1 MCADKE
7 SAKSNDE
14 NTVVSSSVL
23 SNQSVNETVY
33 LQTLVLRIE
42 HNDTYAHS
50 IEVLSQK
57 KICGFVPKIVD
68 IHTLQELKEKNITL
82 SDLKAKEHDIE
93 LPLGADVIGN
103 ILTDNS
109 LKLSS
114 GVTVIQTKFGYTVI
128 GKKKTIHNSLCN
140 NVISLHCANFT
151 VIDLWNLD
159 AIGITD
165 PTEDAKRKHAHFDFL
180 NQFKEN
186 LSVLHDGR
194 YQLPLPFKF
203 KTQLPNN
210 KSATFKRH
218 QRICQ
223 RIDEQN
229 LLNEYE
235 VVFRQWEDLQIIEEV
250 PKTEVDNF
258 GYYLPHRPVM
268 KQASQTMKIRPVFDA
283 SARDKSQPSLNDC
296 LNRGPNLI
304 ELIPDIID
312 RFRLYPIGLSSDIE
326 KAFLQLS
333 IIPEHRDY
341 LRFFLPN
348 VEESKIY
355 RHCRVV
361 FGICS
366 SPFQLSACIDHL
378 LQNSPA
384 RFDDVTPK
392 LKHSFYVDNCVTGVT
407 DIKEQESF
415 INKAIEVMARG
426 CFNLR
431 GWESNVP
438 GRYIFRSSG
447 VTFLLGLLRDL
458 DQDTIK
464 CNLKYSG
471 EGEISKRN
479 VLSMVHKIF
488 DPLGIL
494 SPTTLLPKVLLQEAW
509 KLKLKWDDLL
519 PENIQ
524 KIFRKWREEI
534 VYLEKVNIPR
544 YVEIN
549 ENSELHIFVDA
560 CKSSYWACVY
570 IRTVTLLGVKIR
582 LIRAKSRVAPLKT
595 MTIPRLELLAC
606 CIGAR
611 LVHSV
616 YAALDVPDLKIIA
629 RSDSMVALWWL
640 KNHGDWSVFVVN
652 RVNEINSL
660 VPSQFWRH
668 VPGELNSADLL
679 SRGIS
684 PRLFSDSLWWEGPS
698 WLLETPSNWPIDRLA
713 CETSEVEREKRKV
726 RLCNLV
732 AVEGEIPCEPV
743 SLPGDRVNDAA
754 VFEVVGV
761 DLAGPLYVKG
771 GQKSWIVLFTCAT
784 YRAVHLELT
793 SSLSTDAFLL
803 SLRRFIARGGRPRV
817 IYSDN
822 GTKFRGPHGEL
833 SGIDWEKVLK
843 LATIQRI
850 IWKFN
855 PPIAAWWGGWWER
868 LVRVLKELLR
878 RTLGNAILTTE
889 ELQTVL
895 CDCESVINSR
905 PLTYLS
911 ENSDDLV
918 PLSPAMFLVENHN
931 LDVPD
936 IDYRDTVNLRKRV
949 RYRQKLLNDLRHR
962 FRKEYLGLLIQNKNK
977 KGPLLEVRLG
987 EIVLIGDDIKN
998 GCIGL

>member
-1 MCADKE
+1 M
-7 SAKSNDE
+7 
-14 NTVVSSSVL
+14 
-23 SNQSVNETVY
+23 
-33 LQTLVLRIE
+33 
-42 HNDTYAHS
+42 
-50 IEVLSQK
+50 
-57 KICGFVPKIVD
+57 
-68 IHTLQELKEKNITL
+68 
-82 SDLKAKEHDIE
+82 
-93 LPLGADVIGN
+93 
-103 ILTDNS
+103 
-109 LKLSS
+109 
-114 GVTVIQTKFGYTVI
+114 
-128 GKKKTIHNSLCN
+128 
-140 NVISLHCANFT
+140 
-151 VIDLWNLD
+151 
-159 AIGITD
+159 
-165 PTEDAKRKHAHFDFL
+165 
-180 NQFKEN
+180 
-186 LSVLHDGR
+186 
-194 YQLPLPFKF
+194 
-203 KTQLPNN
+203 
-210 KSATFKRH
+210 
-218 QRICQ
+218 CQ

-296 LNRGPNLI
+296 L
-304 ELIPDIID
+304 ID
-312 RFRLYPIGLSSDIE
+312 RAVPNWSIVRHRE

-378 LQNSPA
+378 LENSPA
-384 RFDDVTPK
+384 RFDDVTQK

-415 INKAIEVMARG
+415 INKAIEV
-426 CFNLR
+426 
-431 GWESNVP
+431 
-438 GRYIFRSSG
+438 
-447 VTFLLGLLRDL
+447 
-458 DQDTIK
+458 
-464 CNLKYSG
+464 
-471 EGEISKRN
+471 
-479 VLSMVHKIF
+479 
-488 DPLGIL
+488 
-494 SPTTLLPKVLLQEAW
+494 LLQEAW
-509 KLKLKWDDLL
+509 KLKLKWDDAL

-524 KIFRKWREEI
+524 KIFRNEI

-549 ENSELHIFVDA
+549 ENSELHLFVDA
-560 CKSSYWACVY
+560 CKSSYGACVY
-570 IRTVTLLGVKIR
+570 IRTVTPLGVKIR

-595 MTIPRLELLAC
+595 MTIPRLE
-606 CIGAR
+606 
-611 LVHSV
+611 S
-616 YAALDVPDLKIIA
+616 
-629 RSDSMVALWWL
+629 
-640 KNHGDWSVFVVN
+640 
-652 RVNEINSL
+652 
-660 VPSQFWRH
+660 
-668 VPGELNSADLL
+668 
-679 SRGIS
+679 
-684 PRLFSDSLWWEGPS
+684 
-698 WLLETPSNWPIDRLA
+698 
-713 CETSEVEREKRKV
+713 
-726 RLCNLV
+726 
-732 AVEGEIPCEPV
+732 EPV
-743 SLPGDRVNDAA
+743 SLPGDRVNDTV

-803 SLRRFIARGGRPRV
+803 SLRCFIARRGRPRV

-822 GTKFRGPHGEL
+822 GTNFRGAHGEL

-855 PPIAAWWGGWWER
+855 PPTAAWWGGWWER

-895 CDCESVINSR
+895 CDCESVINYR
-905 PLTYLS
+905 PLTYQS
-911 ENSDDLV
+911 ENSDDFV
-918 PLSPAMFLVENHN
+918 PLSPAMFLVENRN

-977 KGPLLEVRLG
+977 KGPLSEVRLG

-998 GCIGL
+998 ECIGL

>member
-1 MCADKE
+1 MALESLGRTKEKFAEFLEPLVESCLPENVLRAWERSRSVEDSSPQDSARSLDKLLCFLRNKVQSEEMIKLARTGLGASRVSHPDEADFSTAAALVNFQDNSGRRNFRCIFCDKPHNSSECFSARKLPLEEKRKLLVQKHACFRCLKTGHVSRSCKYKVKCLSCDKNHYTIMCADKE

-42 HNDTYAHS
+42 HNGKELKVRTILDSGSQKSYISERVIKVLQLRPKSKQTVVHGLFGGRETSPHSHLVFDVYLKNFEDTYAHS

-57 KICGFVPKIVD
+57 KIYGFVPKIVD

-82 SDLKAKEHDIE
+82 SDLEAKEHDIE
-93 LPLGADVIGN
+93 LLLGADVIGN

-114 GVTVIQTKFGYTVI
+114 GVTVVQTKFGHTVI
-128 GKKKTIHNSLCN
+128 GKINTIHNSLCN
-140 NVISLHCANFT
+140 NVVSLHCANFT
-151 VIDLWNLD
+151 VTDLWNLD

-165 PTEDAKRKHAHFDFL
+165 PTEDTKRKHAHFDFL

-203 KTQLPNN
+203 EKKTQLPNN

-218 QRICQ
+218 RRMCQ

-235 VVFRQWEDLQIIEEV
+235 AV
-250 PKTEVDNF
+250 PNWSIVR
-258 GYYLPHRPVM
+258 HR
-268 KQASQTMKIRPVFDA
+268 
-283 SARDKSQPSLNDC
+283 
-296 LNRGPNLI
+296 
-304 ELIPDIID
+304 
-312 RFRLYPIGLSSDIE
+312 E

-378 LQNSPA
+378 LENSPA
-384 RFDDVTPK
+384 RFDDVTQK

-415 INKAIEVMARG
+415 INKAIEVIARG

-447 VTFLLGLLRDL
+447 VTSLLGLLWDL
-458 DQDTIK
+458 DQDTLK
-464 CNLKYSG
+464 CNLNYSG

-479 VLSMVHKIF
+479 VLAMVHKIF

-509 KLKLKWDDLL
+509 KLKLKWDDPL
-519 PENIQ
+519 PESIQ
-524 KIFRKWREEI
+524 KIFRKWRDEI

-549 ENSELHIFVDA
+549 ENAELHLFVDA
-560 CKSSYWACVY
+560 CKSSYGACVY
-570 IRTVTLLGVKIR
+570 IRTVTPLGVKIR

-595 MTIPRLELLAC
+595 MTISRLELMAC

-616 YAALDVPDLKIIA
+616 YAALDIPDLKIIA
-629 RSDSMVALWWL
+629 WSDSMVALWWL
-640 KNHGDWSVFVVN
+640 KNHGDWSVFVAN

-668 VPGELNSADLL
+668 VPGELNPADLL

-698 WLLETPSNWPIDRLA
+698 WLLEPPSNWPIDRLA
-713 CETSEVEREKRKV
+713 CETSEVEREK
-726 RLCNLV
+726 
-732 AVEGEIPCEPV
+732 
-743 SLPGDRVNDAA
+743 
-754 VFEVVGV
+754 
-761 DLAGPLYVKG
+761 
-771 GQKSWIVLFTCAT
+771 
-784 YRAVHLELT
+784 
-793 SSLSTDAFLL
+793 
-803 SLRRFIARGGRPRV
+803 
-817 IYSDN
+817 
-822 GTKFRGPHGEL
+822 
-833 SGIDWEKVLK
+833 
-843 LATIQRI
+843 
-850 IWKFN
+850 
-855 PPIAAWWGGWWER
+855 
-868 LVRVLKELLR
+868 KE
-878 RTLGNAILTTE
+878 
-889 ELQTVL
+889 
-895 CDCESVINSR
+895 S
-905 PLTYLS
+905 
-911 ENSDDLV
+911 
-918 PLSPAMFLVENHN
+918 
-931 LDVPD
+931 
-936 IDYRDTVNLRKRV
+936 
-949 RYRQKLLNDLRHR
+949 
-962 FRKEYLGLLIQNKNK
+962 
-977 KGPLLEVRLG
+977 
-987 EIVLIGDDIKN
+987 
-998 GCIGL
+998 